1 MRFISKRLI
10 NKLAIN
16 KRSISNLSFLFV
28 FFTSIPVAFAQ
39 SNCGTGGGTTVCL
52 SATGSTS
59 SIDLSWT
66 VSGSVSRIELY
77 RDTDSNPAGRTRIA
91 VPATSA
97 RSYSDTAAVTGT
109 QYWYWVK
116 FNATGGQYNS
126 GAATATRLAVVS
138 CPTPSVVPYVQVG
151 GTWSQTGSATVA
163 SGTSIG
169 LGPQPIAGGNWATGT
184 WSWSG
189 CGTSGSSREQY
200 FAPSASCTASAVFT
214 DTCGQMASYN
224 FAINTTAKWTN
235 VKYGGGGYVPGLV
248 FHPTTPDLLYA
259 RTDIGGS
266 YRWDAAAAIWAPLT
280 DGFGVRDGSHQ
291 GAESIALDPTDDRRV
306 YMTTGVTVNL
316 SDLGRLYISTDRGD
330 NWQYITLPFPVGS
343 NNRGRAIG
351 ERLMVDPNNPAI
363 LFYGSR
369 TAGLWKSSDRGQNW
383 QQVQSLASLQMNQ
396 SQIDNNSGGTPIGVQ
411 QVIFDTATSGS
422 GSATQT
428 IYTAIAPDYAALAG
442 LSHSVFKS
450 TNGGA
455 SWTGINTPLQGYHIP
470 HWVRAQDGMMYVVFT
485 KTTGPG
491 ADGPATLYK
500 FDGTNWT
507 PLKSYTQTE
516 WTNYGIGGVTVSGT
530 GSSTRIVLG
539 ITNSWGDWEGKP
551 TVQISDD
558 AGLNW
563 REIGSAT
570 PRIPA
575 NEGFTG
581 WLDDIE
587 INPFNSEHILVV
599 HGGGVWETKNASAT
613 KPTWNEKVNGIEEV
627 ATLALMTPPPGASY
641 SLLNSSGDVGT
652 LVHTDFSV
660 KPTRNTGSNFKNG
673 LATDMAWE
681 NPSYIATIGSA
692 HWGGANPGA
701 FYSTDSGATWNTF
714 PTLHPQG
721 LTNQQDFS
729 SLAVMKANHVIW
741 APSNSVPAY
750 TTNNGASW
758 TYSNLPAL
766 PEGWGR
772 SYRVVAD
779 RKNSNKVYAYD
790 SGGGWWGPAPKFFTS
805 TDGGSTFTASS
816 QFASLNA
823 RPEFFG
829 YASMAVNP
837 NAEGHIWLVDGHS
850 IFRSVDSGV
859 TWTKLS
865 AAASIWGSNTNTP
878 EVYGATSIALGK
890 APAGSAYSAWVY
902 VVGVIDGVWGLHR
915 SEDGGNTW
923 TRINDDKHQYAGM
936 GNLAADHNV
945 VGRVF
950 FSGNGRGIF
959 FTN

>member
-1 MRFISKRLI
+1 MRFISKRFV
-10 NKLAIN
+10 N
-16 KRSISNLSFLFV
+16 KRSISNLSLLFA
-28 FFTSIPVAFAQ
+28 FFTSIPVALAQ
-39 SNCGTGGGTTVCL
+39 SNCGSGGGTTVCL
-52 SATGSTS
+52 SASGSAN

-66 VSGSVSRIELY
+66 VNGAISRVELY
-77 RDTDSNPAGRTRIA
+77 RDTDSDPAGRARIA
-91 VPATSA
+91 IPATSA
-97 RSYSDTAAVTGT
+97 RSYSDTTAVAGT
-109 QYWYWVK
+109 RYWYWVK
-116 FNATGGQYNS
+116 FTSGGQYNS
-126 GAATATRLAVVS
+126 GAATAIRSTSVS

-151 GTWSQTGSATVA
+151 GTWSQTGTATVA
-163 SGTSIG
+163 AGTSIG

-214 DTCGQMASYN
+214 DSCGQKASYN
-224 FAINTTAKWTN
+224 FAINTAAKWTN

-266 YRWDAAAAIWAPLT
+266 YRFDPSTSSWIPLT
-280 DGFGVRDGSHQ
+280 DGFSVREAFHQ

-306 YMTTGVTVNL
+306 YMTTGITVNL
-316 SDLGRLYISTDRGD
+316 SNLGRLYISTDRGD
-330 NWQYITLPFPVGS
+330 NWQYVNLPFPVGT
-343 NNRGRAIG
+343 NDRGRAIG

-383 QQVQSLASLQMNQ
+383 QQVQSLSSLKMNQ
-396 SQIDNNSGGTPIGVQ
+396 SQIENNSGGTPIGVQ
-411 QVIFDTATSGS
+411 QVIFDTGTTGS

-442 LSHSVFKS
+442 LSHSVYKS

-455 SWTGINTPLQGYHIP
+455 SWTGVNTPLQGYHIP
-470 HWVRAQDGMMYVVFT
+470 HWVRAKDGMMYVVFT

-500 FDGTNWT
+500 FDGSNWT

-516 WTNYGIGGVTVSGT
+516 WTNYGIGGVAVSGT

-551 TVQISDD
+551 TVQISDN
-558 AGLNW
+558 AGIDW

-587 INPFNSEHILVV
+587 INPGNPEHILVV

-613 KPTWNEKVNGIEEV
+613 KPTWSELVNGIEEV

-652 LVHTDFSV
+652 LVHTDLSV

-681 NPSYIATIGSA
+681 NPSYIATIGSK

-701 FYSTDSGATWNTF
+701 FYSTDSGATWKTF
-714 PTLHPQG
+714 PTLHPKG
-721 LTNQQDFS
+721 LTNQADFS
-729 SLAVMKANHVIW
+729 SLAVLKANHVVW
-741 APSNSVPAY
+741 APSSSVPAY

-758 TYSNLPAL
+758 TYSDLPAL
-766 PEGWGR
+766 PDAWGR

-779 RKNSNKVYAYD
+779 RKNTNKVYAYD
-790 SGGGWWGPAPKFFTS
+790 SGGGWWGPAPKFYTS
-805 TDGGSTFTASS
+805 TDGGRTFTASS
-816 QFASLNA
+816 QFASLNP

-829 YASMAVNP
+829 TASMAVNP

-850 IFRSVDSGV
+850 IYRSFDSGA
-859 TWTKLS
+859 TWTKLN
-865 AAASIWGSNTNTP
+865 AAASIWGSNSNTP

-890 APAGSAYSAWVY
+890 APAGAPYSAWIY
-902 VVGVIDGVWGLHR
+902 LVGAIDGVWGLHR
-915 SEDGGNTW
+915 SEDGGSTW
-923 TRINDDKHQYAGM
+923 KRINDDKHQFAGM
-936 GNLAADHNV
+936 GTLAADHNV

-950 FSGNGRGIF
+950 FSGNGRGVF
-959 FTN
+959 LLTQ